1 MTRSKR
7 VGHLDAI
14 PKDVSL
20 RCAFGRHEV
29 CTSCSCDC
37 HDAQQPLPFQ
47 EQP

>member
-29 CTSCSCDC
+29 CTSTCVCPC
-37 HDAQQPLPFQ
+37 HDQPELPFE